1 MSCNE
6 FTEVT
11 PVSDPYKAHNAEED
25 VKCLA
30 SLVSKV
36 VTEHGDKQV
45 QENSLP
51 AKAAYFNLLSSK
63 ARAKNMHGLSR
74 LVAFGIMQTATAEN
88 IAGSGLNVQH
98 LKKIYERSGED

>member
-63 ARAKNMHGLSR
+63 AHAKNNAWLIKISC
-74 LVAFGIMQTATAEN
+74 IWYNEN
-88 IAGSGLNVQH
+88 SNC
-98 LKKIYERSGED
+98 